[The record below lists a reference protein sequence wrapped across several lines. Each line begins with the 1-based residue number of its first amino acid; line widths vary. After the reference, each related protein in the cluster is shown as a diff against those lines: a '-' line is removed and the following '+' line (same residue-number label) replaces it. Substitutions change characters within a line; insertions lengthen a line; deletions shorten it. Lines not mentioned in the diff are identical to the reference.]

1 MSPLADI
8 MKIDNQLSRR
18 SFLGIGVSAA
28 LIPGLAWPSADV
40 PSLLDHFILGCDD
53 LDRGID
59 FVEKHTGVCAAFGG
73 IHPGRGTRNALLSLR
88 ERKYLEIMAPHP
100 APKLTP
106 PLPPLR

>member
-1 MSPLADI
+1 MRNALSSPLTDI
-8 MKIDNQLSRR
+8 MKIDNQVSRR
-18 SFLGIGVSAA
+18 SFLGIAVSAA

-73 IHPGRGTRNALLSLR
+73 IHPGPGPHTPLLSLPQPQPPQ
-88 ERKYLEIMAPHP
+88 IIPP
-100 APKLTP
+100 DPPPK
-106 PLPPLR
+106 